1 MAVQKNARAGRKR
14 IAALKNLDLV
24 YRAGTDSFASLF
36 GLKGS
41 AELPGKSDH
50 DLLPSPVAN
59 VFQSLEKEVLVSG
72 IPNVSSS
79 RLSQTGS
86 NFPGEQVVVRSPVVS
101 DSGAITGLEINV
113 LNVRELTADY
123 QRLLTQG
130 RSYQSLISTSPFA
143 LQIRRGNEVV
153 FQNRRWLQ
161 LSDEHLERIEN
172 YAGQP
177 VAEQIDNVS
186 ALYIHRY
193 PVRWNGEELQAIFCF
208 AQKAGNAFVEK
219 RTGARR
225 EKSIFPSEPSVASA
239 SDEVES
245 TLFKAISFPVV
256 VCDNNWLPVYTN
268 SSADELLA
276 SDKASVESDSGKR
289 PGVSVSHWFN
299 AREKVDIDT
308 MLRRRS
314 DSDPPHVYPLT
325 IAGRLY
331 SVSVSPTSWQGRSAL
346 LILLQHDLQQQ
357 LHLNRVQSELD
368 MYKDFTAAGGDFQWE
383 ISAELKI
390 TQLSVDLKPLLGVET
405 TQVVGLAL
413 SVFIERFVASEDMS
427 DWSVLTADIRNRQTF
442 RDRELKWQHLSG
454 GKRVVRL
461 SGVPVFNDSNSFVAH
476 RGIGSD
482 VTDVYETVSTM
493 AFHASHDSL
502 TGLVNRREFEQRCDR
517 SILSARENQVSH
529 ALCFLDLD
537 NFKAVNDTCGHLA
550 GDELLRQL
558 STLFSSLVRKSD
570 VLARLGGD
578 EFGVLVYDVGV
589 NEVMRLANQ
598 LRAEVESFQF
608 LWEDNRFTVGVS
620 IGVVIIDD
628 RWEDRSALFR
638 AADSACYQAKNLGRN
653 RVAVYEDKSGTAEL
667 HSQTGSWVDR
677 INSAIDEN
685 RVRLCMQPIY
695 SFDRQHAQHAHI
707 ELLMRIK
714 EQGRLISPGVFM
726 PAADRYGLT
735 TRLDRAVV
743 ERAIDWLEG
752 QPHVTESM
760 QLCSI
765 NLHCRSVAD
774 EEFTAFLIHALTH
787 AGFDVSLLCFEI
799 AETAVIANLSTASR
813 FMNRLAETGCQFAI
827 DDFGS
832 GLSSF
837 SYLKELPFD
846 YLKID
851 GKYVRNILQESVD
864 FAMVKAINEIGQ
876 VLGKKTIAEF
886 VESDDVLEKL
896 REMGVDLAQGYQ
908 IGKPELIDF

>member
-1 MAVQKNARAGRKR
+1 MAAAQNERAGRKR
-14 IAALKNLDLV
+14 VAALKNLNLI
-24 YRAGTDSFASLF
+24 YRAGTDSFASLL
-36 GLKGS
+36 GLS
-41 AELPGKSDH
+41 SAAELSGKTDH
-50 DLLPSPVAN
+50 DMLPAPVAS
-59 VFQSLEKEVLVSG
+59 VFQSIEREVIESG
-72 IPNVSSS
+72 IPNVSSG
-79 RLSQTGS
+79 RYTQADRGHA
-86 NFPGEQVVVRSPVVS
+86 GEQVVVRSPVVS
-101 DSGAITGLEINV
+101 DDGEITGLEINV
-113 LNVRELTADY
+113 LNVNELAADY
-123 QRLLTQG
+123 QRLLTQDRG
-130 RSYQSLISTSPFA
+130 YKSLFSTSPFA
-143 LQIRRGNEVV
+143 LQISRSNEVV

-161 LSDEHLERIEN
+161 LTAEHLAHIESHTR
-172 YAGQP
+172 QT
-177 VAEQIDNVS
+177 VSEKIDTDG
-186 ALYIHRY
+186 ALHIHRC
-193 PVRWNGEELQAIFCF
+193 PVCWNGEKLQAVFCF
-208 AQKAGNAFVEK
+208 VQKLGNGFVEK

-225 EKSIFPSEPSVASA
+225 ESTGDADSPVPAVASA
-239 SDEVES
+239 DVES
-245 TLFKAISFPVV
+245 TLFKAISFPVI
-256 VCDNNWLPVYTN
+256 VCDSTWQTVYTN
-268 SSADELLA
+268 TSAGELLA
-276 SDKASVESDSGKR
+276 ADKVSSVSVVSSDEGASVA
-289 PGVSVSHWFN
+289 HWFN

-314 DSDPPHVYPLT
+314 DSEPPHVYPIT

-331 SVSVSPTSWQGRSAL
+331 SVSVSPTSWYGRSAL

-357 LHLNRVQSELD
+357 LHLNRVRSELD

-383 ISAELKI
+383 MDAEHKI
-390 TQLSVDLKPLLGVET
+390 TQMSVDLKPLLGVDT
-405 TQVVGLAL
+405 SQVVGLPL
-413 SVFIERFVASEDMS
+413 SAVIERFVDSEDLA
-427 DWSVLTADIRNRQTF
+427 DWSMLTADIRNRQTF

-454 GKRVVRL
+454 EKRVVRL
-461 SGVPVFNDSNSFVAH
+461 SGVPVFDETETFIAY

-482 VTDVYETVSTM
+482 VTDAYETVSTM

-502 TGLVNRREFEQRCDR
+502 TGLVNRREFEQRCDF
-517 SILSARENQVSH
+517 SMISARDDRVSH

-537 NFKAVNDTCGHLA
+537 NFKVVNDTCGHLA

-578 EFGVLVYDVGV
+578 EFAVLVYDVGV

-598 LRAEVESFQF
+598 LRSEVESFQF

-653 RVAVYEDKSGTAEL
+653 RVAVYEDNSAAVEL
-667 HSQTGSWVDR
+667 DSQTGSWVDR
-677 INSAIDEN
+677 INSAIEER

-695 SFDRQHAQHAHI
+695 ALDNYRTQHTRI
-707 ELLMRIK
+707 ELLMRIM
-714 EQGRLISPGVFM
+714 EQSQLISPGVFM

-735 TRLDRAVV
+735 VKLDRAVI

-760 QLCSI
+760 QLCAI
-765 NLHCRSVAD
+765 NLHSRSVAD
-774 EEFTAFLIHALTH
+774 EEFTLFLIDTLMNA
-787 AGFDVSLLCFEI
+787 AVDASLLCFEI
-799 AETAVIANLSTASR
+799 AETAVIANLSATSR
-813 FMNRLAETGCQFAI
+813 FMNRVGETGCQFAI

-837 SYLKELPFD
+837 SYLKNLPVS

-851 GKYVRNILQESVD
+851 GKYIRNILQESVD

-886 VESDDVLEKL
+886 VESDEVLEKL
-896 REMGVDLAQGYQ
+896 SEIGVDFAQGYQ
-908 IGKPELIDF
+908 IGKPELIDY